1 MPRDSE
7 SFSLPKPGLEI
18 TPWAALTRIP
28 LPSCT
33 ALLPRLRNLGE
44 AALGPLVI
52 CAIYQ
57 GLLTTLRTEAAVR
70 RGELNRK
77 RQLRLVMGSL
87 VQIHQAGTSS
97 SLSVSLTMSFLL
109 LLIPSLSLPLTVFG
123 ILGIGR
129 ISDRVFNAFWDGLN
143 SGQKAELRR
152 RAYAAGANLRYRVD
166 GHEISLVR

>member
-1 MPRDSE
+1 MPRESE

-28 LPSCT
+28 LPGCT
-33 ALLPRLRNLGE
+33 TLLPRFRILG
-44 AALGPLVI
+44 AATLGPLLI

-57 GLLTTLRTEAAVR
+57 GLLATLRTEAAVR
-70 RGELNRK
+70 RGELNRR

-87 VQIHQAGTSS
+87 VQTHAAGSPST
-97 SLSVSLTMSFLL
+97 LSVSLTMSFLL
-109 LLIPSLSLPLTVFG
+109 LLIPSLSLPLTLFG
-123 ILGIGR
+123 ILGVGR
-129 ISDRVFNAFWDGLN
+129 ISEKLFNAFWDGLN

-166 GHEISLVR
+166 GHEILLIR

>member
-77 RQLRLVMGSL
+77 RQLRLVMSSL

-109 LLIPSLSLPLTVFG
+109 LLIPSLSLPFTVFG

-129 ISDRVFNAFWDGLN
+129 ISERVFNAFWDGLN

>member
-1 MPRDSE
+1 MPPDSE
-7 SFSLPKPGLEI
+7 SFSVPRPGLEI

-28 LPSCT
+28 LPGCT
-33 ALLPRLRNLGE
+33 TLFPRLRILGE
-44 AALGPLVI
+44 ATLGPLLI

-70 RGELNRK
+70 RGELNRR

-87 VQIHQAGTSS
+87 LQSHQAGSSS
-97 SLSVSLTMSFLL
+97 SLSVSITMSFLL
-109 LLIPSLSLPLTVFG
+109 LLIPSLSLPLTIFG

-129 ISDRVFNAFWDGLN
+129 ISERMFNAFWDGLN

-152 RAYAAGANLRYRVD
+152 RAYAAGANFRYRLD
-166 GHEISLVR
+166 GHEISLIR

>member
-7 SFSLPKPGLEI
+7 SLSLPKPGLEI

-28 LPSCT
+28 LPGCT
-33 ALLPRLRNLGE
+33 TVFPRLRNLGE
-44 AALGPLVI
+44 ATLGPLLI

-70 RGELNRK
+70 RGELNRT

-87 VQIHQAGTSS
+87 VQTNQAGTSS
-97 SLSVSLTMSFLL
+97 SLSVSLTLSFLL
-109 LLIPSLSLPLTVFG
+109 LLIPSLSLPLTVLG

-129 ISDRVFNAFWDGLN
+129 ISERMFNAFWDGLN
-143 SGQKAELRR
+143 SGQKVELRR
-152 RAYAAGANLRYRVD
+152 RAYAAGANLRYRAD
-166 GHEISLVR
+166 GREISLIR